1 MLSLNIKNNYLNY
14 KKINFLTR
22 YIYFNSTNSNNRINN
37 NYLNYSLKENEEKI
51 LKDNNG
57 NNKCNK
63 NYDYNYYLNLI
74 NKQFNQGII
83 KYFNKIKINYNNLDF
98 NKYYLNIKNNK
109 IIFYSTLF
117 GLSFITI
124 NLGFY
129 IKRKRFENKLKE
141 NIYEIFNT
149 EIYSKIDWETIK
161 PIINNIIKEKIKSN
175 IIIDSSMKDNVTQ
188 FIINYLKKEENK
200 KIIFDIIKI
209 VIHLIINGIGLN
221 IFDFYNIINNK
232 NDKQTMSLIAQHFE
246 TNLIKVLKS
255 KKFEEYLNDIL
266 ANIVH
271 ENLFLLLCY
280 YVMLYY
286 LFKMNIYIFLRNNY
300 LIISKL
306 YLLYLY

>member
-1 MLSLNIKNNYLNY
+1 MLSLNIKNNYLYYN
-14 KKINFLTR
+14 KINFLTR
-22 YIYFNSTNSNNRINN
+22 YIYFNSTNSNRINN
-37 NYLNYSLKENEEKI
+37 NYSNYSLKENEDKI
-51 LKDNNG
+51 LKDNND

-63 NYDYNYYLNLI
+63 SYDYNYYLNLI
-74 NKQFNQGII
+74 NKHFNQGII

-109 IIFYSTLF
+109 IIFYSSLF

-271 ENLFLLLCY
+271 ENLSNY
-280 YVMLYY
+280 N
-286 LFKMNIYIFLRNNY
+286 FKNKKN
-300 LIISKL
+300 LI
-306 YLLYLY
+306 

>member
-1 MLSLNIKNNYLNY
+1 M
-14 KKINFLTR
+14 
-22 YIYFNSTNSNNRINN
+22 
-37 NYLNYSLKENEEKI
+37 
-51 LKDNNG
+51 
-57 NNKCNK
+57 
-63 NYDYNYYLNLI
+63 
-74 NKQFNQGII
+74 
-83 KYFNKIKINYNNLDF
+83 
-98 NKYYLNIKNNK
+98 
-109 IIFYSTLF
+109 F

-271 ENLFLLLCY
+271 ENLSNY
-280 YVMLYY
+280 N
-286 LFKMNIYIFLRNNY
+286 FKNKKN
-300 LIISKL
+300 LI
-306 YLLYLY
+306 